1 MDEPQTNNTAVA
13 YAAFVRAQQCIKRAR
28 RVGHD
33 REEGYRYATLDEI
46 VSAARKALAD
56 CGLAVTQWPSTR
68 FENRG
73 RDGLLDCYVDIEA
86 VILHE
91 SGESMNGPKL
101 TIPVIRPDAK
111 GIGSAITYGRK
122 YQYAAIVGVTP
133 EGEDDDGRSAAGL
146 PDDLPPGAGD
156 TTRLHLVASL
166 SNTKRKGRPYY
177 RVKMHDAIIYGSH
190 DAKAKEA
197 ILSANGA
204 DVDVSWKPSKSE
216 GEREILAVT
225 AVPPDQQSEEPIV

>member
-1 MDEPQTNNTAVA
+1 MEQSTINGNAPARVS
-13 YAAFVRAQQCIKRAR
+13 AALVQAQRKLKRAR

-46 VSAARKALAD
+46 VSAARKALGD

-73 RDGLLDCYVDIEA
+73 RDGLLDCYVDITA
-86 VILHE
+86 AIVHE
-91 SGESMNGPKL
+91 SGECLEGPLL

-146 PDDLPPGAGD
+146 PDDLPPGAGE
-156 TTRLHLVASL
+156 TSRLHLVGVL
-166 SNTKRKGRPYY
+166 STTRRKGRPYY
-177 RVKMHDAIIYGSH
+177 RAKLSDGRIYGSH
-190 DAKAKEA
+190 DKTHQFP
-197 ILSANGA
+197 ANGA
-204 DVDVSWKPSKSE
+204 DVDVSWKPSKAE